1 MTGEKTQIETE
12 LVEFVLRLKQFQQKK
27 EGEAASGWKVLDR
40 QDLNVVASSEKKH
53 EKGLDKRELDRQLG
67 VSAFGERK
75 LGE

>member
-1 MTGEKTQIETE
+1 M
-12 LVEFVLRLKQFQQKK
+12 
-27 EGEAASGWKVLDR
+27 SGWKTLDR

-53 EKGLDKRELDRQLG
+53 VKGLDKRELDRQLD